1 MTKKWKAAGALAA
14 AAIATLALSAC
25 GSDGDSKSTA
35 SDDTKTNS
43 TVAVPTFAA
52 GSTMERLQKA
62 GKINIGTKYDQPGF
76 GQINPATNKP
86 EGFDVDIATL
96 VAQGIYGGSKADA
109 AGHINWLEAKSKD
122 REPFIQQGKV
132 DLVVATYTINDTR
145 KQVVDFAGP
154 YYTAHGDILVK
165 STNTDI
171 KSVTDLNG
179 KTVCVVQGSTYPKTI
194 AEKAPQA
201 TQMALADYSSCEQAV
216 KDNRAAAM
224 ATDNVILLGLVSKS
238 NNTEKILNANYTDEP
253 YGIGLKLDD
262 KDFLK
267 FVNDRL
273 QTIYDNGEWKS
284 AFQSELGKLGA
295 EVPSTPPTI
304 NRYKN

>member
-1 MTKKWKAAGALAA
+1 MTKKWKSVAALAA
-14 AAIATLALSAC
+14 VAAGTLALSAC
-25 GSDGDSKSTA
+25 GSSKSSTA
-35 SDDTKTNS
+35 TDSTTNN

-62 GKINIGTKYDQPGF
+62 GKVNIGTKFDQPGF
-76 GQINPATNKP
+76 GQVNPTTNKP

-96 VAQGIYGGSKADA
+96 IAQGIYGGSKADA
-109 AGHINWLEAKSKD
+109 ASHINWVEAKSKD

-132 DLVVATYTINDTR
+132 DFIVATYTINDTR

-165 STNTDI
+165 STNNDI

-179 KTVCVVQGSTYPKTI
+179 KKVCVVQGSTYPKTI
-194 AEKAPQA
+194 TEKAPQA
-201 TQMALADYSSCEQAV
+201 QQTALADYSSCEQAV
-216 KDNRAAAM
+216 KDGRVDAM
-224 ATDNVILLGLVSKS
+224 ATDNVILMGLVSKS
-238 NNTEKILNANYTDEP
+238 NGTEKILNANYTDEP